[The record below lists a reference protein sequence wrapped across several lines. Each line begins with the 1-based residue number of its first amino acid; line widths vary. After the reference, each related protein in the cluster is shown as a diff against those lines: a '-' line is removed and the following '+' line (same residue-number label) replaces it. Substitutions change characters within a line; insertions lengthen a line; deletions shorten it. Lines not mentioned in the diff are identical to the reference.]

1 MFQKKKYTEIYQNF
15 LKVLYNDEKFFSNNY
30 IKVWGFKQD
39 RKKLKDIYKPSWLKT
54 KTHIMDLHVY
64 TCNL

>member
-1 MFQKKKYTEIYQNF
+1 MRNF
-15 LKVLYNDEKFFSNNY
+15 FPDNY

-39 RKKLKDIYKPSWLKT
+39 RKKLKDIYKPSCLKT

-64 TCNL
+64 HL

>member
-1 MFQKKKYTEIYQNF
+1 MRNF
-15 LKVLYNDEKFFSNNY
+15 FPDNY

-64 TCNL
+64 HLK

>member
-1 MFQKKKYTEIYQNF
+1 MMRNF
-15 LKVLYNDEKFFSNNY
+15 FPDNY

-39 RKKLKDIYKPSWLKT
+39 RKKLKDIYKPSCLKT

-64 TCNL
+64 HLW